1 METDDHSAERNIKA
15 RCFILTVSD
24 SRSFENDHSGHSIR
38 RLLEESGHAV
48 LDYRIIKNDPSALR
62 DELSRFLGS
71 DLDLLVIT
79 GGTGISRRDIT
90 IEIMGPMLEKNL
102 SGFGELFRHL
112 SFRDVGSRALMSRA
126 LGGVAQGKLLF
137 ALPGSTQAVQL
148 ALRELILPE
157 LGHLLWEAN
166 R

>member
-1 METDDHSAERNIKA
+1 
-15 RCFILTVSD
+15 
-24 SRSFENDHSGHSIR
+24 
-38 RLLEESGHAV
+38 
-48 LDYRIIKNDPSALR
+48 
-62 DELSRFLGS
+62 
-71 DLDLLVIT
+71 
-79 GGTGISRRDIT
+79 
-90 IEIMGPMLEKNL
+90 MLEKNL

>member
-1 METDDHSAERNIKA
+1 METHDHSAKRGIRA
-15 RCFILTVSD
+15 RCAVLTISD
-24 SRSFENDHSGHSIR
+24 SRSFENDQSGDSIR
-38 RLLEESGHAV
+38 RLLEGSGHSV
-48 LDYRIIKNDPSALR
+48 SDYRIIKNDPSALR
-62 DELSRFLGS
+62 DEVSRFLTS
-71 DLDLLVIT
+71 DLDLLVTT
-79 GGTGISRRDIT
+79 GGTGISRKDIT
-90 IEIMGPMLEKNL
+90 IETIGPVLEKNL

-137 ALPGSTQAVQL
+137 ALPGSTQAVQV
-148 ALRELILPE
+148 ALKELILPE